1 MADRTGEVIDSKYK
15 LVRLLGEGGMGAVYE
30 AQHLIMN
37 RRCAVKFLHS
47 EIAANTEA
55 VGRFIREAQA
65 AAAIRHKGIVEV
77 YDVGTA
83 ADGLPYLVMEF
94 LEGASLGAYLA
105 DGRKLP
111 LKDVIGVVVQALSA
125 LAPAHRRGIIHRDIK
140 PDNIFIIPGDEGGPV
155 AKVLDFGISKVNAAN
170 NPQDRMTRT
179 GTVLGTPYYM
189 APEQAA
195 GKSDID
201 ARADL
206 YSMGVILYE
215 ALTGRLPFEGENYN
229 QLILSIFTE
238 TPPRPREIV
247 PDLPEAVEA
256 VILKAMAREKQDRF
270 ADAAEMIRALVA
282 LLDDE
287 GKTQYNLP
295 LRNTAAVERL
305 SRTPVGAVAGY
316 SPTTPPAHVGPATA
330 MRTSGGEAP
339 PRSNRGLVIGV
350 TAGVGVV
357 AVAAVLFFVLRDSGE
372 SPPAAAPPPAPPPV
386 AAVDAGP
393 PPVAPPVELAAPPA
407 PDAAAAKVEPPPPLP
422 PDLPTMQAPA
432 SDESVVHIAFAELPA
447 DAVVVWDGAR
457 VPQTPFVVK
466 KGEAGVILEVRAAG
480 FRPFRQFVVPSED
493 RTFTLER
500 APEHTAGTGRPP
512 GPGAADARSSPPGAD
527 ASVAVVPP
535 PPPPAADAG
544 ADGTRIRTGF
554 PGGSTGR
561 DAGGAAAPADAGS
574 ETRIRTSFP

>member
-1 MADRTGEVIDSKYK
+1 MADRTGEVIDNKYK
-15 LVRLLGEGGMGAVYE
+15 LVRLLGEGGMGQVYE

-37 RRCAVKFLHS
+37 RRCAVKFLHP
-47 EIAANTEA
+47 EIAANKEA

-83 ADGLPYLVMEF
+83 SDGLPYLVMEF

-111 LKDVIGVVVQALSA
+111 LKDVIGVIVQALSA

-140 PDNIFIIPGDEGGPV
+140 PDNVFIIPGDEGGPV

-229 QLILSIFTE
+229 ALILSIFTE

-256 VILKAMAREKQDRF
+256 VILKAMAREKQDRY
-270 ADAAEMIRALVA
+270 ADAGEMIRALVG
-282 LLDDE
+282 LLDDDS
-287 GKTQYNLP
+287 KTHYNLP

-305 SRTPVGAVAGY
+305 SRTPVGATAGY
-316 SPTTPPAHVGPATA
+316 SPMTPPAHVGPATA
-330 MRTSGGEAP
+330 MRTAGDAAP
-339 PRSNRGLVIGV
+339 PRSSRGLTIGIA
-350 TAGVGVV
+350 AGVGVV
-357 AVAAVLFFVLRDSGE
+357 AVAAVLFFVLRDPGGS
-372 SPPAAAPPPAPPPV
+372 SPAAAPPAPPPPPV

-393 PPVAPPVELAAPPA
+393 PPGPPAVEPVAPAE
-407 PDAAAAKVEPPPPLP
+407 PDAAAAKIEPPPPPPLA

-432 SDESVVHIAFAELPA
+432 SDDSVVHIAFAELPA

-457 VPQTPFVVK
+457 VPQTPFAVK

-480 FRPFRQFVVPSED
+480 FRPFRQFVVPSAD
-493 RTFTLER
+493 QTFTLER
-500 APEHTAGTGRPP
+500 APERTAGTGWPA
-512 GPGAADARSSPPGAD
+512 AADARSAPPGAD

-544 ADGTRIRTGF
+544 ADGARSRTGF
-554 PGGSTGR
+554 PGGSPGR
-561 DAGGAAAPADAGS
+561 DAGGAAA
-574 ETRIRTSFP
+574 

>member
-1 MADRTGEVIDSKYK
+1 MADRTGEVVDSKYK
-15 LVRLLGEGGMGAVYE
+15 LVSLLGEGGMGAVYE

-37 RRCAVKFLHS
+37 RRCAVKFLHP
-47 EIAANTEA
+47 EIAQNTEA

-83 ADGLPYLVMEF
+83 ADGLPYLVMEY

-125 LAPAHRRGIIHRDIK
+125 LAPAHRRGIVHRDIK

-256 VILKAMAREKQDRF
+256 VILKAMARDKQDRY
-270 ADAAEMIRALVA
+270 ADAGDMIRALVS

-287 GKTQYNLP
+287 SKTHYNLP

-305 SRTPVGAVAGY
+305 SRTPVGAIAGF
-316 SPTTPPAHVGPATA
+316 SQTTPPAFVGPATA
-330 MRTSGGEAP
+330 AQPMGTAASP
-339 PRSNRGLVIGV
+339 KSNRGVVIGIA
-350 TAGVGVV
+350 AGVAVV
-357 AVAAVLFFVLRDSGE
+357 VVAAVLYFFVLGGSGQE
-372 SPPAAAPPPAPPPV
+372 SSPAAAPVPAAPPPV

-393 PPVAPPVELAAPPA
+393 
-407 PDAAAAKVEPPPPLP
+407 
-422 PDLPTMQAPA
+422 
-432 SDESVVHIAFAELPA
+432 SRSR
-447 DAVVVWDGAR
+447 G
-457 VPQTPFVVK
+457 
-466 KGEAGVILEVRAAG
+466 
-480 FRPFRQFVVPSED
+480 
-493 RTFTLER
+493 
-500 APEHTAGTGRPP
+500 
-512 GPGAADARSSPPGAD
+512 RSSRRRRRP
-527 ASVAVVPP
+527 
-535 PPPPAADAG
+535 
-544 ADGTRIRTGF
+544 
-554 PGGSTGR
+554 
-561 DAGGAAAPADAGS
+561 
-574 ETRIRTSFP
+574 